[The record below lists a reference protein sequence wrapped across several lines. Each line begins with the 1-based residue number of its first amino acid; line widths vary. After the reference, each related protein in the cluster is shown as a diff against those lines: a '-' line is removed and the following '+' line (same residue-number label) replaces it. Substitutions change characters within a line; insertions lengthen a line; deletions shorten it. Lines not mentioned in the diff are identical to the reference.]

1 MKLSS
6 RGVCV
11 SVSAALLLTGLV
23 SAAAPKS
30 SNVTI
35 KAYVIDSAC
44 AFTKAL
50 AKPVSPDCATACAK
64 AGSPLV
70 LLTDDGTVYWPI
82 SDATPATGQNEKL
95 LPFAGE
101 KVTASGKVFNRGGSR
116 AVVIEKIDKL
126 AASN

>member
-1 MKLSS
+1 MQLRSAVV
-6 RGVCV
+6 RV
-11 SVSAALLLTGLV
+11 SIPVFLLLTALLL
-23 SAAAPKS
+23 AAAPKS
-30 SNVTI
+30 STVTI

-116 AVVIEKIDKL
+116 AMVIEKVDKL